1 MTIIFLIILLFNI
14 RITSGAVHS
23 FVFYI
28 QILSRINITGFKT
41 IHIEDRFTRYAVD
54 VFQLVIG
61 IFSFEIRSG
70 GFCIFQTNTIMNLL
84 MIQYATLAYAFFLVL
99 GTILFMRIHS
109 CYSCV
114 KLCRRCGR
122 RNIRGSIVDGLSAF
136 LVLCYFQC
144 AAITSCILTPSY
156 IYSYHEWNTTAPMFD
171 GELDYLKGTHLWYAL
186 PAFLCIIFILIPPPI
201 ILILE
206 PILTKLFSMD
216 CFTRTPPKWYYDKLR
231 LKLMP
236 FLDTFQA
243 CFKDRHRYFAGLYFL
258 YRLMFIT
265 IASIIVQGPQYY
277 YGLVISLFM
286 FIVPLHAFIQ
296 PYKKKW
302 HELLEM
308 SLFII
313 IISLLMITLY
323 NFAFYRSN
331 GTLLI
336 IVQLILI
343 SISIGYMMVFI
354 AIKIYQKLS
363 ALKLKNETS
372 ASRECIDVSESL
384 PYRLLDNGNNEDENN
399 SYRTF

>member
-1 MTIIFLIILLFNI
+1 
-14 RITSGAVHS
+14 
-23 FVFYI
+23 
-28 QILSRINITGFKT
+28 
-41 IHIEDRFTRYAVD
+41 
-54 VFQLVIG
+54 
-61 IFSFEIRSG
+61 
-70 GFCIFQTNTIMNLL
+70 
-84 MIQYATLAYAFFLVL
+84 
-99 GTILFMRIHS
+99 
-109 CYSCV
+109 
-114 KLCRRCGR
+114 
-122 RNIRGSIVDGLSAF
+122 
-136 LVLCYFQC
+136 
-144 AAITSCILTPSY
+144 
-156 IYSYHEWNTTAPMFD
+156 MFD
-171 GELDYLKGTHLWYAL
+171 GELDYLKGTHLWYAV
-186 PAFLCIIFILIPPPI
+186 PAILCIVFILITPPI

-206 PILTKLFSMD
+206 PILIKLFSMN

-258 YRLMFIT
+258 YRLLFIT

-363 ALKLKNETS
+363 ALKMKNETS
-372 ASRECIDVSESL
+372 ASREFIDVSDSL
-384 PYRLLDNGNNEDENN
+384 PYRLLDNGNNENENN
-399 SYRTF
+399 SYRTFWELTNTFAFCFVYHCSCKISWSLNHPTHSYLSLIFLVRIFFSIFALVHV